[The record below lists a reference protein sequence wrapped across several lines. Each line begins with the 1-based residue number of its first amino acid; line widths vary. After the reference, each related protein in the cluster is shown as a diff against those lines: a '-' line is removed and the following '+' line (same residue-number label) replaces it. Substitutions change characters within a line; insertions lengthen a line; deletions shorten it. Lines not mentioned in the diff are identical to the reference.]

1 MLSLLYIVLVVFIFI
16 KLVVL
21 LYEYQTYVRRS
32 YLKLTSSYEIDNS
45 ILNTPVVKDVHA
57 PKPLASR
64 TILESQSG
72 VEFTPMFEVIQ
83 DAS

>member
-32 YLKLTSSYEIDNS
+32 YLKLTSSYELDNS
-45 ILNTPVVKDVHA
+45 ILNTPVVKDVQA
-57 PKPLASR
+57 PKPLAPR